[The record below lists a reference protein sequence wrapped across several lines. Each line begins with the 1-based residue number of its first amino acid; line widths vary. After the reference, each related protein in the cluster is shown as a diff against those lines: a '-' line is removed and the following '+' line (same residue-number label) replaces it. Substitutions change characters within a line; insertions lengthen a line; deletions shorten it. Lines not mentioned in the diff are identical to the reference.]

1 MLRQFLMWLL
11 FASLAST
18 VLHAQATATA
28 ERTARIQVGAGVTM
42 VAPDYE
48 PKNIFGYSIYGT
60 FDFTRHLGIE
70 GDIHMATLIT
80 PTDIGESSY
89 LLGPRYAFTKGRFR
103 PYAKALLGV
112 GVFTF
117 QPVYANSKS
126 SSSSHKM
133 YALGGGVDYTAKRR
147 LNIRVVDIEYQRW
160 PGFGPSGLTP
170 LVLTIGGAYNF

>member
-1 MLRQFLMWLL
+1 MLRQFLASLL
-11 FASLAST
+11 FVSFAGT

-42 VAPDYE
+42 AAPDYE
-48 PKNIFGYSIYGT
+48 PKNIFGYSVYGT
-60 FDFTRHLGIE
+60 FDFTRHFGIE

-103 PYAKALLGV
+103 PYAKALAGV

-117 QPVYANSKS
+117 QPVYVSSKS
-126 SSSSHKM
+126 SSSGHKM
-133 YALGGGVDYTAKRR
+133 YAFGGGLDYAAKRR
-147 LNIRVVDIEYQRW
+147 LNIRVIDIEYQRW
-160 PGFGPSGLTP
+160 PAFGPSGLTP
-170 LVLTIGGAYNF
+170 LVLTVGGAYSF